1 MDRDKSN
8 KLDRSGDW
16 LLRKII
22 SQCDTGEVKIADKNG
37 EDVRII
43 DLTKFSYHFV
53 KPPGNE
59 GPASSVKTGRSVKDY
74 RGYVKESFEEAFSP
88 DPMVTIPED
97 GSDSND
103 Q

>member
-1 MDRDKSN
+1 M
-8 KLDRSGDW
+8 
-16 LLRKII
+16 LRKII

-37 EDVRII
+37 EDVRIV

-59 GPASSVKTGRSVKDY
+59 SPASSVKYKRPAKDY
-74 RGYVKESFEEAFSP
+74 RGHVKESSEEAFSP
-88 DPMVTIPED
+88 DPMETIPED
-97 GSDSND
+97 DSDTND